1 MRVKCIRGILVVALL
16 ALAGIAQAQKA
27 ADAIRAAD
35 QQWEK
40 AVVARDLEKSVA
52 FCAPEASMLPPNA
65 PIASGTDA
73 IRKVL
78 AGYFALPGFNLTWA
92 SVAAEVSRSG
102 DMGYTRGTFQ
112 LSFNGPS
119 GQKVSDTGKYVT
131 VWKKQADGS
140 WKVVADIFNSDLPA
154 Q

>member
-1 MRVKCIRGILVVALL
+1 MRVKCIRGILLVALL

-40 AVVARDLEKSVA
+40 AVVAKDLGKSVA
-52 FCAPEASMLPPNA
+52 FCAPEGSMLPPNA
-65 PIASGTDA
+65 PIANGTDA
-73 IRKVL
+73 IRK
-78 AGYFALPGFNLTWA
+78 FSLTWA
-92 SVAAEVSRSG
+92 PVAAEVARSG
-102 DMGYTRGTFQ
+102 DIGYTRGTFQ

-140 WKVVADIFNSDLPA
+140 WKVVVDIFNSDLPA
-154 Q
+154 K